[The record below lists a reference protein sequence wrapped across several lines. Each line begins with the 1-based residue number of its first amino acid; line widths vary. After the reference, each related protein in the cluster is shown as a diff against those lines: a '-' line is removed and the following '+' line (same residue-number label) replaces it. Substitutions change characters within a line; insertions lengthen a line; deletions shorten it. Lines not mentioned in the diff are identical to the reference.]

1 MFKKLKSLWRK
12 AKSYFRK
19 LNAPLLYWS
28 ILYAV
33 ICVFCILLYI
43 LMTIAD
49 WLITGK
55 GNEPEL
61 RLFITMLL
69 SAGAVGGIVGI
80 GKMFVDKDNNKIP
93 DVFEKDDGKPP
104 FFFVKGEK
112 SDERR
117 ISKSDSEGNN

>member
-1 MFKKLKSLWRK
+1 MKKLKSLWRK
-12 AKSYFRK
+12 A
-19 LNAPLLYWS
+19 
-28 ILYAV
+28 V
-33 ICVFCILLYI
+33 ICIFCILLYI

-104 FFFVKGEK
+104 FFFTGGKN
-112 SDERR
+112 DERR
-117 ISKSDSEGNN
+117 TGKGNSEGDN

>member
-1 MFKKLKSLWRK
+1 
-12 AKSYFRK
+12 
-19 LNAPLLYWS
+19 
-28 ILYAV
+28 
-33 ICVFCILLYI
+33 
-43 LMTIAD
+43 MTIAD

-93 DVFEKDDGKPP
+93 DVFEKGRWETTVL
-104 FFFVKGEK
+104 FC
-112 SDERR
+112 
-117 ISKSDSEGNN
+117 EGRKK

>member
-1 MFKKLKSLWRK
+1 
-12 AKSYFRK
+12 
-19 LNAPLLYWS
+19 
-28 ILYAV
+28 
-33 ICVFCILLYI
+33 
-43 LMTIAD
+43 MTIAD

-80 GKMFVDKDNNKIP
+80 GKMFIDKDGNKIP

-104 FFFVKGEK
+104 FFFMKGEDNDK
-112 SDERR
+112 RR
-117 ISKSDSEGNN
+117 TGKSDSERDN

>member
-1 MFKKLKSLWRK
+1 
-12 AKSYFRK
+12 
-19 LNAPLLYWS
+19 
-28 ILYAV
+28 
-33 ICVFCILLYI
+33 
-43 LMTIAD
+43 
-49 WLITGK
+49 
-55 GNEPEL
+55 
-61 RLFITMLL
+61 MLL

-117 ISKSDSEGNN
+117 TGKRDSEGDN

>member
-1 MFKKLKSLWRK
+1 MFKKIKSLWRK

-28 ILYAV
+28 ILYAG

-43 LMTIAD
+43 LMTVAD

-93 DVFEKDDGKPP
+93 DVFERD
-104 FFFVKGEK
+104 
-112 SDERR
+112 
-117 ISKSDSEGNN
+117 N

>member
-1 MFKKLKSLWRK
+1 MSLIRRLWKKIKKRIYK
-12 AKSYFRK
+12 ITF
-19 LNAPLLYWS
+19 PLLCWA

-33 ICVFCILLYI
+33 ICIFCILLYI

-104 FFFVKGEK
+104 FFFVKGGK
-112 SDERR
+112 NDERR
-117 ISKSDSEGNN
+117 TGKGDSDRDN

>member
-1 MFKKLKSLWRK
+1 
-12 AKSYFRK
+12 
-19 LNAPLLYWS
+19 
-28 ILYAV
+28 
-33 ICVFCILLYI
+33 
-43 LMTIAD
+43 
-49 WLITGK
+49 
-55 GNEPEL
+55 
-61 RLFITMLL
+61 MLL

-117 ISKSDSEGNN
+117 IGKGDSDRDN